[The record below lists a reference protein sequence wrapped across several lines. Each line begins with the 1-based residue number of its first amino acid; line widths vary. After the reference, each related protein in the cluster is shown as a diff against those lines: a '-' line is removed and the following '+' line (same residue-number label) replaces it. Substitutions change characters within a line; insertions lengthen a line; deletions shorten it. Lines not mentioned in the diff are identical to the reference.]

1 MSHVVTVQIGQ
12 MKYKDARIKMITE
25 VLNGIKVLKLYAWEE
40 SFEKQILEIREKELR
55 QLQKAA
61 RLEAVSAFNWFVS
74 PFLVAFSSFVAYVFL
89 SPDNVFTADKAFVA
103 ISLLNILRHP
113 LTMLPHTITLVVQ
126 VCHALLYELEMELF
140 RFFIEK
146 RFALLQR

>member
-1 MSHVVTVQIGQ
+1 MSHVVTVQMGQ

-74 PFLVAFSSFVAYVFL
+74 PFFMAFSSFAAYVFL

-113 LTMLPHTITLVVQ
+113 LTMLPHTITLVVK